1 MDTKFDTDWFRD
13 KLADKQLSQRKLA
26 KYLGLDSSAISL
38 TFRGKRDMKLT
49 EAAHIAQL
57 LSVPVDEVL
66 YHAGVMQH
74 SKGAQV
80 SVAGF
85 LENHGE
91 VRCVSG
97 TDEAFSIPMPAGMVG
112 DDYIAVQG
120 RTVGSDLEY
129 MDGWLFFGK
138 QPTKMNPDALGKMS
152 FIHVRNGMRFIAM
165 IKRGYKPDRYNLSG
179 PVSGTDMEIMAA
191 QPIEFIKT

>member
-13 KLADKQLSQRKLA
+13 RLADKQLSQRRLA
-26 KYLGLDSSAISL
+26 KFLGLDSSAVSL

-57 LSVPVDEVL
+57 LAVPVDEVL

-85 LENHGE
+85 LESHGE
-91 VRCVSG
+91 VRSVVG
-97 TDEAFSIPMPAGMVG
+97 TEEAFSVPMPAGLMG
-112 DDYIAVQG
+112 DDYIAIQA
-120 RTVGSDLEY
+120 RTSGSDLEH

-138 QPTKMNPDALGKMS
+138 QPSKISPDAMGKMS
-152 FIHVRNGMRFIAM
+152 FIHMRNGMRFIAM

-179 PVSGTDMEIMAA
+179 TVNGTDMEVTAA
-191 QPIEFIKT
+191 QPIELIKT